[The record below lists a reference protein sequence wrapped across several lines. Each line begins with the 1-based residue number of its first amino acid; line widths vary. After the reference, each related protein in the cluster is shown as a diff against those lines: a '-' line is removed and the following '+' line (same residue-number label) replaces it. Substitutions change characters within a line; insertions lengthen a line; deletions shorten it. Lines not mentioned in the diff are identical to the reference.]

1 MIAEIVLMAALTV
14 LPPLDTEPPGGVPDP
29 GTAGGEVVEIPPEEG
44 EIIVLPGDDLSS
56 GDTSVDDNNNSVD
69 GLGGVVDE
77 PVPNSGN
84 LPAFPASLDAAIQT
98 FESLIFDNLSL
109 LGLFVNVETLKVAVP
124 LFVVIVN
131 FDKLYRLT
139 MWVIKKLPLGIK

>member
-1 MIAEIVLMAALTV
+1 MIIEAVVNMLVALVQT
-14 LPPLDTEPPGGVPDP
+14 LFGW
-29 GTAGGEVVEIPPEEG
+29 I
-44 EIIVLPGDDLSS
+44 
-56 GDTSVDDNNNSVD
+56 
-69 GLGGVVDE
+69 
-77 PVPNSGN
+77 N

-98 FESLIFDNLSL
+98 FESLIFDNLFL